1 MSEETK
7 PAVKEVTTM
16 ATPVSLKFRARA
28 GRDLSRFLR
37 GMKERRIV
45 GRVCPSCNYVYV
57 PPRGACPT
65 CGCSMGE
72 ERVLPE
78 TGTITT
84 FCIVNIPFEGQKLKP
99 PYVCASVLLD
109 GADVALF
116 HLVGG
121 CDVNN
126 VRMGMRVRAEWV
138 DEADAELS
146 LETIRYF
153 VPTGEPDRP
162 LAQIREHI

>member
-1 MSEETK
+1 MSEATK
-7 PAVKEVTTM
+7 PVVKDVTTM
-16 ATPVSLKFRARA
+16 ASPVSLKFRARA
-28 GRDLSRFLR
+28 GKDLSRFLR

-65 CGCSMGE
+65 CGGPMGE

-121 CDVNN
+121 CDVNE
-126 VRMGMRVRAEWV
+126 VRMGMRVKAVWKPEAER
-138 DEADAELS
+138 DFGIDN
-146 LETIRYF
+146 IDYF
-153 VPTGEPDRP
+153 RPTGEPDAEYDTYKHH
-162 LAQIREHI
+162 L

>member
-1 MSEETK
+1 
-7 PAVKEVTTM
+7 
-16 ATPVSLKFRARA
+16 
-28 GRDLSRFLR
+28 
-37 GMKERRIV
+37 
-45 GRVCPSCNYVYV
+45 
-57 PPRGACPT
+57 
-65 CGCSMGE
+65 
-72 ERVLPE
+72 
-78 TGTITT
+78 
-84 FCIVNIPFEGQKLKP
+84 
-99 PYVCASVLLD
+99 VCASVLLD

-121 CDVNN
+121 CDVNE

>member
-1 MSEETK
+1 MSD
-7 PAVKEVTTM
+7 AVKPVTSL
-16 ATPVSLKFRARA
+16 AAPVHLTFRARA

-45 GRVCPSCNYVYV
+45 GRSCPSCHYVYV

-65 CGCSMGE
+65 CGCAMGE

-84 FCIVNIPFEGQKLKP
+84 FCVVNIPFEGQKLKP

-121 CDVNN
+121 CDVNE

-138 DEADAELS
+138 AEEEAELS

-153 VPTGEPDRP
+153 VPTGEPDVP
-162 LAQIREHI
+162 MDKIREHI